1 MFLIF
6 FFIQRCWYIPR
17 WRHVFLLCL
26 LSMWLS
32 NFVSFVFVLY
42 IFRYKR
48 RILRVLQIEQGTLS
62 DFWLSEA
69 DISQLDLWCDV
80 FWTWRLSHF
89 KGYQRRA
96 LDLMERIPQ
105 FGFMTWDRLALMS
118 TTLYRI
124 KYCFNSPQ
132 PCNFHVIQLYLR
144 HLKRPWESFLEY
156 TGQFLPIVPKSG
168 ISIKKALFLYVLFL
182 YDELWWR
189 F

>member
-1 MFLIF
+1 
-6 FFIQRCWYIPR
+6 
-17 WRHVFLLCL
+17 
-26 LSMWLS
+26 MWLS
-32 NFVSFVFVLY
+32 NCVSFLFVLY
-42 IFRYKR
+42 ILRLFFRYKI

-62 DFWLSEA
+62 DFGLSEA

-80 FWTWRLSHF
+80 FWPWRLSHF

-105 FGFMTWDRLALMS
+105 FGFMTWDNLALMS

-132 PCNFHVIQLYLR
+132 PWNFHVIQLYLH

-156 TGQFLPIVPKSG
+156 TGQFLPTDCHIVPKSG
-168 ISIKKALFLYVLFL
+168 IS
-182 YDELWWR
+182 
-189 F
+189 